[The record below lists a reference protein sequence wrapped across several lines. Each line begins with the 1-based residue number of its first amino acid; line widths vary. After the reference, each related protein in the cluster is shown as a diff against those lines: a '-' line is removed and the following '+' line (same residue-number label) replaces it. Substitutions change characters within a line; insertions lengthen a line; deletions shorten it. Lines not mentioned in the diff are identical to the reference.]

1 MPHASSVKK
10 IYTIFETV
18 GNPAPLLN
26 IIAIAIISYDMS
38 ETIGFLLNDTARLF
52 RRAFNARTKES
63 GITALQWRLI
73 TYLKRHEGIRQGPL
87 AELIEVEPIT
97 LSRMIDRLV
106 EAELVERR
114 ADPADRRAW
123 QLYLTPRAAEL
134 LNGVR
139 ATADALTAE
148 AVEGLSAAETV
159 QLADLV
165 ERVRANLS
173 RRICQ
178 KEKETI

>member
-1 MPHASSVKK
+1 
-10 IYTIFETV
+10 
-18 GNPAPLLN
+18 
-26 IIAIAIISYDMS
+26 MS
-38 ETIGFLLNDTARLF
+38 ETIGFLLNDSARLF
-52 RRAFNARTKES
+52 RRSFNARTRDS

-97 LSRMIDRLV
+97 LSRMVDRLV

-123 QLYLTPRAAEL
+123 QLYPTPRAVEL
-134 LNGVR
+134 LNGMR
-139 ATADALTAE
+139 PIADALTAE
-148 AVEGLSAAETV
+148 AIEGLSPAEID
-159 QLADLV
+159 QLTDLV

-178 KEKETI
+178 KEKETA

>member
-1 MPHASSVKK
+1 
-10 IYTIFETV
+10 
-18 GNPAPLLN
+18 
-26 IIAIAIISYDMS
+26 MS

-52 RRAFNARTKES
+52 RRSFNARTKGS

-97 LSRMIDRLV
+97 LSRMVDRLV
-106 EAELVERR
+106 EAGLVERR

-123 QLYLTPRAAEL
+123 QLFLTPRAGTL
-134 LNGVR
+134 LNGMR
-139 ATADALTAE
+139 DTADALTAE
-148 AVEGLSAAETV
+148 ATEGLSAAERD
-159 QLADLV
+159 QLIDLV

-178 KEKETI
+178 KEEETA

>member
-1 MPHASSVKK
+1 
-10 IYTIFETV
+10 
-18 GNPAPLLN
+18 
-26 IIAIAIISYDMS
+26 MS

-52 RRAFNARTKES
+52 RRSFNARTRDS

-73 TYLKRHEGIRQGPL
+73 TYLKRHEGVRQGPL

-97 LSRMIDRLV
+97 LSRMVDRLV
-106 EAELVERR
+106 EAGLVERR

-123 QLYLTPRAAEL
+123 QLYLTPRAFEL
-134 LNGVR
+134 LNGMR
-139 ATADALTAE
+139 PIAEALTAE
-148 AVEGLSAAETV
+148 AIEGLSPAEID
-159 QLADLV
+159 QLTTLV

-178 KEKETI
+178 KEKETA

>member
-1 MPHASSVKK
+1 
-10 IYTIFETV
+10 
-18 GNPAPLLN
+18 
-26 IIAIAIISYDMS
+26 MS

-52 RRAFNARTKES
+52 RRSFNARTRDS

-97 LSRMIDRLV
+97 LSRMVDRLV
-106 EAELVERR
+106 EAGLVERR

-123 QLYLTPRAAEL
+123 QLYLTTRAGDL
-134 LNGVR
+134 LGGMR
-139 ATADALTAE
+139 EMADALTAE
-148 AVEGLSAAETV
+148 ATEGLSDTERD
-159 QLADLV
+159 QLVDLV

-178 KEKETI
+178 KEEETA

>member
-1 MPHASSVKK
+1 
-10 IYTIFETV
+10 
-18 GNPAPLLN
+18 
-26 IIAIAIISYDMS
+26 MS

-52 RRAFNARTKES
+52 RRAFNARTRDS

-73 TYLKRHEGIRQGPL
+73 TYLRRHEGIRQGPL
-87 AELIEVEPIT
+87 ADLIEVEPIT

-123 QLYLTPRAAEL
+123 RLHLTPRAGEL
-134 LNGVR
+134 LGGMR
-139 ATADALTAE
+139 EMADALTDE
-148 AVEGLSAAETV
+148 ATEGLTEAERT
-159 QLADLV
+159 QLIALV

-173 RRICQ
+173 RRECV
-178 KEKETI
+178 KESL